1 MLVVKKIEVS
11 VEKEIA
17 VRYFLC
23 MGLFTTLKHKDA
35 SLTLRTKPQT
45 AKKAQ
50 KTGMSKPT
58 IVMIHNMKRRAV
70 LQLRRVFQR
79 KRWLS
84 FQCYSL
90 ALLVNLYLAVLD
102 AQNEQIRQ
110 KRLQKFV
117 VNGTTILKNYD
128 KSVYKQFR
136 KALGKKRV
144 KEPPISSIEKA
155 AGIVYEEL
163 KAMNKLHQ
171 RKLKWK
177 QIIGSARSLI
187 RDAA

>member
-1 MLVVKKIEVS
+1 MYVVKKIEVS

-17 VRYFLC
+17 VRYFLY
-23 MGLFTTLKHKDA
+23 MDLFTTLKNKNA
-35 SLTLRTKPQT
+35 STTLQSKPQT

-50 KTGMSKPT
+50 KTRILKRT
-58 IVMIHNMKRRAV
+58 ITMFHNMKRRAV
-70 LQLRRVFQR
+70 LQLRRIFQR

-90 ALLVNLYLAVLD
+90 ARLVNLYLAVLD
-102 AQNEQIRQ
+102 AQNEQILK
-110 KRLQKFV
+110 KRLRKFV
-117 VNGTTILKNYD
+117 TNGTTILKNYD
-128 KSVYKQFR
+128 KSVYKKFR

-163 KAMNKLHQ
+163 KSINKLHQ
-171 RKLKWK
+171 RKLKWN
-177 QIIGSARSLI
+177 QIIDNAKSLI

>member
-1 MLVVKKIEVS
+1 MYVVKKIKVR

-23 MGLFTTLKHKDA
+23 MDLFTTLKHKDA
-35 SLTLRTKPQT
+35 SLTLLSKPQT

-50 KTGMSKPT
+50 KTGMSKQT
-58 IVMIHNMKRRAV
+58 IAMFHNMKRRAV
-70 LQLRRVFQR
+70 LQLRRIFQR

-90 ALLVNLYLAVLD
+90 ARLVNLYLAVID

-117 VNGTTILKNYD
+117 SNGAIILKNYD
-128 KSVYKQFR
+128 TSVYKQFR
-136 KALGKKRV
+136 KSLGKKRV

-163 KAMNKLHQ
+163 KTINKLHQ

-177 QIIGSARSLI
+177 QIIYNARSLI
-187 RDAA
+187 RDAS